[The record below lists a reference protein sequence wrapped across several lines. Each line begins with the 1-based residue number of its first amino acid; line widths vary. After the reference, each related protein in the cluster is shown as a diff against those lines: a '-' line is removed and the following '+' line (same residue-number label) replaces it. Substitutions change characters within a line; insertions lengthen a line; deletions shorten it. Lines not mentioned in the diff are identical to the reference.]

1 MSSPDNL
8 KSQVKE
14 WLAINNVIIK
24 LQAQIKELKDRK
36 NKITEG
42 LVDVMKTNDI
52 DAFDVNDGQM
62 IYQKNKVK
70 STIGKKMLHETL
82 RNYLNNPETADQIA
96 EHILNSRTEKVKENI
111 KIKLN
116 K

>member
-1 MSSPDNL
+1 MSSSDNL

-14 WLAINNVIIK
+14 WLAINNAIIK

-52 DAFDVNDGQM
+52 DAFDVTMD
-62 IYQKNKVK
+62 K
-70 STIGKKMLHETL
+70 
-82 RNYLNNPETADQIA
+82 
-96 EHILNSRTEKVKENI
+96 
-111 KIKLN
+111 
-116 K
+116 